1 MSVSYVKSFF
11 MVYIVQKLYD
21 VIEIVKR
28 LAYTHHNNI
37 AYTLADV
44 FLCKNNLIKYFT
56 RR

>member
-1 MSVSYVKSFF
+1 